1 MRRAS
6 VIHFAMALV
15 SFSAIANQVEAS
27 VLNMVCNSGKVDY
40 QLILNEETGDFR
52 QIVNN
57 SETKLILR
65 SLNKENGTITAK
77 GSVAGRGTDF
87 LFVYK
92 FNPQITFIFGN
103 GGQKVEECKLISK
116 Y

>member
-1 MRRAS
+1 MGRK
-6 VIHFAMALV
+6 VFIHSGLLLITLWAL
-15 SFSAIANQVEAS
+15 SSQAHAS
-27 VLNMVCNSGKVDY
+27 VLNMVCNTGKVDY

-77 GSVAGRGTDF
+77 GSMAGRGTDF

>member
-1 MRRAS
+1 MGRS
-6 VIHFAMALV
+6 FLIQSGLVLIALC
-15 SFSAIANQVEAS
+15 AGADKGQAD
-27 VLNMVCNSGKVDY
+27 VLNMVCNSGKIDY

-57 SETKLILR
+57 SETKLVLR
-65 SLNKENGTITAK
+65 SLLKENGTITAK

-92 FNPQITFIFGN
+92 YNPQITFIFGN
-103 GGQKVEECKLISK
+103 GGKKVEDCKLVSK